1 MNLLKLWIMEWKE
14 KRADEALEQYV
25 ARARTARVQVR
36 MHGEPAGKDAVNTFS
51 TGVTAVRGKR
61 WSSRGVSWGY
71 PVAAAAAVVLGLFV
85 LADRPQ
91 KIYGHVNGVPVT
103 DREEAIRHSRQ
114 MFEDL
119 AVGMAPAEDV
129 LGNLFSL

>member
-1 MNLLKLWIMEWKE
+1 MNLLKLWIMDWKE

-25 ARARTARVQVR
+25 ARARATRVNVRLHGTADGKALPKRSAVSDVR
-36 MHGEPAGKDAVNTFS
+36 
-51 TGVTAVRGKR
+51 RGM
-61 WSSRGVSWGY
+61 VWGY
-71 PVAAAAAVVLGLFV
+71 SVAAAAVVVLGLFV
-85 LADRPQ
+85 LVERPQ
-91 KIYGHVNGVPVT
+91 KVYGHVNGIPVT
-103 DREEAIRHSRQ
+103 DREEAIRHSQQ

>member
-1 MNLLKLWIMEWKE
+1 MEWKE

-25 ARARTARVQVR
+25 ARARALRVNVR
-36 MHGEPAGKDAVNTFS
+36 LHEEAGGKAAAGRS
-51 TGVTAVRGKR
+51 TVSGVKRGM
-61 WSSRGVSWGY
+61 VWGY
-71 PVAAAAAVVLGLFV
+71 SVAAAAVVVLGLFV
-85 LADRPQ
+85 LVERPQ

-103 DREEAIRHSRQ
+103 DREEAIRHSQQ

>member
-25 ARARTARVQVR
+25 VRARATRVNVRLHGTADGKAAAKRSTVSGVR
-36 MHGEPAGKDAVNTFS
+36 
-51 TGVTAVRGKR
+51 
-61 WSSRGVSWGY
+61 RGVLWGY
-71 PVAAAAAVVLGLFV
+71 SVAAAAVVVLGLFV
-85 LADRPQ
+85 LVERPQ
-91 KIYGHVNGVPVT
+91 KVYGHVNGIPVT
-103 DREEAIRHSRQ
+103 DREEAIRHSQQ